1 MLPKTFL
8 AELAERSPIIIV
20 ENHLY
25 QMTDD
30 REQSD
35 SKNLIK
41 VGKCEFGLVP
51 SLSLDELE
59 RLYRDINK
67 KEIFEHKKKFIE
79 DRLHRE
85 IKTNDDME
93 KYVSENDLL
102 HFAIYEL
109 FPLYAEN
116 EKEVVDV
123 IKGINVNTS
132 SKKNIEKILEE
143 ELGSYEV
150 TTSELEN
157 LKRELMQEQLGVKKE
172 VTQEKDLRGKDR
184 EIKVGDLV
192 EVYNSG
198 NKNYLYKDGQFG
210 KIGKICSDHYHINF
224 NEYFDKAMYNNI
236 TVLKKDVKLKKDA
249 EPKVFDNALVTML
262 QDYYQRKPMVGK
274 FNTLNL
280 DNKKGLSDILDD
292 EPAFFMN
299 GTFYK
304 LQNKAADNE
313 FQVVINGESFGLRQF
328 AAIPQIDEAYKQYLD
343 KIFRLESIEE
353 FKDQLKEIQ
362 RIRSRNKLLERLK
375 DKNEFEIGDIGY
387 LRKNGLFYVYLK
399 IPKFA
404 MKHPNKEEYYGF
416 DPCRVG
422 VNLNIS
428 NGEIYGGEG
437 VVIDAYSHPFLPRQM
452 TPFQR
457 ICTLDKAANTAGL
470 KRADQVAK
478 LLDDA
483 KNVFIHG
490 LTNES
495 FASHGGTDLD
505 NSFYYGEKLD
515 DRLKGRKLSLE
526 EVKKGGYVITNLL
539 FKYVDSARRRL

>member
-1 MLPKTFL
+1 M
-8 AELAERSPIIIV
+8 V
-20 ENHLY
+20 E
-25 QMTDD
+25 
-30 REQSD
+30 
-35 SKNLIK
+35 
-41 VGKCEFGLVP
+41 F
-51 SLSLDELE
+51 
-59 RLYRDINK
+59 
-67 KEIFEHKKKFIE
+67 
-79 DRLHRE
+79 
-85 IKTNDDME
+85 
-93 KYVSENDLL
+93 
-102 HFAIYEL
+102 
-109 FPLYAEN
+109 
-116 EKEVVDV
+116 
-123 IKGINVNTS
+123 
-132 SKKNIEKILEE
+132 
-143 ELGSYEV
+143 
-150 TTSELEN
+150 
-157 LKRELMQEQLGVKKE
+157 
-172 VTQEKDLRGKDR
+172 
-184 EIKVGDLV
+184 
-192 EVYNSG
+192 YNSG
-198 NKNYLYKDGQFG
+198 NKNRLYKDGQFG
-210 KIGKICSDHYHINF
+210 KIGQICYDHYHINF
-224 NEYFDKAMYNNI
+224 NEHFDKAMYDNI

-457 ICTLDKAANTAGL
+457 ICTLGRAANTAGL